1 MFWSLVLRME
11 GCFGLPL
18 SDAILFKPK
27 LQKRFNSALVLNEAL
42 GNFLEHEN
50 R

>member
-18 SDAILFKPK
+18 SDAIFKFKSVITVAPPRRYAK
-27 LQKRFNSALVLNEAL
+27 VDSGCHLN
-42 GNFLEHEN
+42 GTS
-50 R
+50 